1 MILVDTS
8 VWIDH
13 LRRGDPRLSALLN
26 TQKVLT
32 HPFVAGELALGSLR
46 QRAIVLGALRDLPQA
61 ATANADEVLAF
72 IESRAL
78 AGQGI
83 GYVDVHLLASVAL
96 TPGILLWTR
105 DKHLR
110 AVAERLG
117 SHADLS

>member
-1 MILVDTS
+1 M
-8 VWIDH
+8 
-13 LRRGDPRLSALLN
+13 N

-32 HPFVAGELALGSLR
+32 HPFVAGELALCFLR
-46 QRAIVLGALRDLPQA
+46 QRAIVLGALRNLSQA
-61 ATANADEVLAF
+61 ATANGDEVLAF
-72 IESRAL
+72 IENGAL

-83 GYVDVHLLASVAL
+83 GYVDVHLLALVAS